1 MDFKKLGQFLKDEG
15 QPAFRLKQI
24 QKAVFEDAL
33 IDFNDM
39 TSLPKDLRDVLK
51 DEFRILPF
59 FAMPTGRQAKNILVS
74 KNKDSYK
81 ALLELEDGRVIE
93 TVLLNMSEGSW
104 SVCVSSQAGCAMRC
118 SFCATGASGFFR
130 NLTSSEIWGQVLFWK
145 AYIKEHK
152 INGHAYRQAGKISN
166 VVYMGMGEPF
176 NNLENVFESVRVLTD
191 PQMLGIGQRSVSIS
205 TCGVVPG
212 IERFAQEF
220 PQVNLAISLHAPS
233 DELRN
238 QLMPV
243 NQAYNLKALAQGLK
257 DYFKKANR
265 KVFIEYILLDG
276 VNDSLE
282 NANDLVSYLAGI
294 GNRQLLHV
302 NLIVFNQVQGS
313 KLNPSSRNQ
322 AERFKNFLIKNKFNA
337 TIRKSLGQDI
347 EGACGQLA
355 GQKPA
360 TR

>member
-1 MDFKKLGQFLKDEG
+1 MDFKKLEQFIKDEG

-24 QKAVFEDAL
+24 QRAVFDDAV

-51 DEFRILPF
+51 DGFRILPF
-59 FAMPTGRQAKNILVS
+59 FAKNILVS
-74 KNKDSYK
+74 KRKDSYK

-93 TVLLNMSEGSW
+93 AVLLNMSEGSW

-118 SFCATGASGFFR
+118 SFCATGAAGFFR
-130 NLTSSEIWGQVLFWK
+130 NLSADEIWGQVLFWK
-145 AYIKEHK
+145 AYIKEQK
-152 INGHAYRQAGKISN
+152 ISGHISN

-205 TCGVVPG
+205 TCGIVPG

-243 NQAYNLKALAQGLK
+243 NQAYNLKDLAQGLK
-257 DYFKKANR
+257 EYFKKANR

-302 NLIVFNQVQGS
+302 NLIVFNKVEGS

-355 GQKPA
+355 GGK
-360 TR
+360 